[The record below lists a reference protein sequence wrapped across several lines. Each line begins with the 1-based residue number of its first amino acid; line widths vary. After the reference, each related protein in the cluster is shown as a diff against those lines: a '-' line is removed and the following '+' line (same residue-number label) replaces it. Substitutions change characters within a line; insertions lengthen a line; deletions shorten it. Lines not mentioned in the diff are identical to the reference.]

1 LQLSL
6 PRRTGFRFQDDLW
19 REFDVYR
26 GRLLELAKATP
37 ENQYGFQP
45 AKDVRSIEEVIVHV
59 SMNNYLLLDM
69 MGKET
74 PKDLYPDLPQKGMD
88 RQRAIVKANQAYEK
102 KITGKQNVVAA
113 AERAFAAAA
122 EPLRNT
128 SAKGLNEP
136 AMFFER
142 KTTAGGLELRII
154 AHLHEH
160 LGQLIAYARGVGLVP
175 PWSQ

>member
-1 LQLSL
+1 MMMGLISIPLAFAAITAAQDRL
-6 PRRTGFRFQDDLW
+6 PFQDDLW

-26 GRLLELAKATP
+26 GRLLELAKAIP
-37 ENQYGFQP
+37 ENQYGFRP

-69 MGKET
+69 MGKEA

-88 RQRAIVKANQAYEK
+88 RQRAMVKANQAYEK

-122 EPLRNT
+122 EPLRST

-136 AMFFER
+136 QCVS
-142 KTTAGGLELRII
+142 I
-154 AHLHEH
+154 ARL
-160 LGQLIAYARGVGLVP
+160 QQAD
-175 PWSQ
+175 WSFGSSHTCTSIWGS